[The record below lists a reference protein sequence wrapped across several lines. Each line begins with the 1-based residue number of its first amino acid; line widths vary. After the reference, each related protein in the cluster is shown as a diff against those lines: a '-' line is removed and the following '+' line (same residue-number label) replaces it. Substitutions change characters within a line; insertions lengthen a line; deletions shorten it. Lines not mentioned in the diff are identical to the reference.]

1 MCLQLLLYFDIKSNN
16 KYIYKLDNK
25 ANNIVKQ
32 FVYNCLLTS
41 TINILKALFAK
52 I

>member
-1 MCLQLLLYFDIKSNN
+1 MRLQLLLCFNTRSNN

-25 ANNIVKQ
+25 AINIVKQ
-32 FVYNCLLTS
+32 FVYNCLLMSIVRMLET
-41 TINILKALFAK
+41 LFAK

>member
-1 MCLQLLLYFDIKSNN
+1 LYFDTKSNN
-16 KYIYKLDNK
+16 KYIYKLDSKTNST
-25 ANNIVKQ
+25 IKQ
-32 FVYNCLLTS
+32 SIYSYLLIL